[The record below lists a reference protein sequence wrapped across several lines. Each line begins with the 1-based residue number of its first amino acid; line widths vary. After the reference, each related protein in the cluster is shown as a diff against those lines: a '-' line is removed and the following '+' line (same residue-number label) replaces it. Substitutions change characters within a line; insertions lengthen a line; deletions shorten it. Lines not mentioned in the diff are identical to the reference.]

1 VVIHQDREGG
11 PSVNRLSNIDV
22 PNQLGESNLTYR
34 FSREVANIK
43 KEEFILYKVKK
54 PESLFEIAM
63 KIEGVT
69 FSDLLL
75 WNQLDRNFIL
85 RPGRT
90 IKVKKQVQD

>member
-1 VVIHQDREGG
+1 
-11 PSVNRLSNIDV
+11 
-22 PNQLGESNLTYR
+22 
-34 FSREVANIK
+34 
-43 KEEFILYKVKK
+43 
-54 PESLFEIAM
+54 M

-69 FSDLLL
+69 FSDLLM